1 LQQFRESIAH
11 TPEIAYF
18 FEIKSSTLPC
28 VFTISVLTICPFNV
42 LLINFGGLSMKAK
55 GQFQTMRFI
64 ALMSV
69 SALVLGAGNAMA
81 QSEATGIADP
91 SRAGEQ
97 LQQPDMTPEVEPE
110 LRVRDQ
116 RIQPAPAGAG
126 KINFTL
132 KSVNVEGAS
141 VYTDKQIQS
150 LYADKIGQ
158 TVSLK
163 EVYDIA
169 GTLTLKYRN
178 DGYILTQVVVVPPS
192 TTANGVPT
200 LRVVE
205 GFVANITLQKADPN
219 APINMATIEAYA
231 GQLKNS
237 SALNARDLER
247 QLLLINDLPGV
258 TARSVLSRSETPG
271 ATDVTIIVDYDLF
284 DGVLSVDNFGSRYLG
299 PWQLGAAGTANSW
312 LGQNEAITLQT
323 VVAPQ
328 SWYELV
334 FGSLGYEM
342 PIGDYGTKVKV
353 LGSITDTDPGYDLKQ
368 FDVKGRS
375 YLLNVGAT
383 HPLIRSR
390 TENLY
395 GRLNFDWRRVKSSN
409 DIEET
414 RRDRLSVL
422 RAGARYEF
430 IDTLLGA
437 AANTVD
443 MEISKGLGIFGA
455 SDEGDDNM
463 TRDAADPQATKL
475 EADIQRLQRVTDS
488 VNVLVGAR
496 GQIAS
501 NALLSSEEFAVGGVY
516 GFGRGYDPSE
526 VTGDH
531 GIAGKVELQWNDPMA
546 LDPSYI
552 DSYQLYG
559 FYDIGRVWNEDATT
573 ATQERDSVA
582 AVGGGVR
589 FDLPHEMDGGF
600 AVAFPLTREP
610 ATAGDRDPRFYV
622 NFSKRF

>member
-1 LQQFRESIAH
+1 
-11 TPEIAYF
+11 
-18 FEIKSSTLPC
+18 
-28 VFTISVLTICPFNV
+28 
-42 LLINFGGLSMKAK
+42 MKAK
-55 GQFQTMRFI
+55 RQFKSFG
-64 ALMSV
+64 LFGLV
-69 SALVLGAGNAMA
+69 SATALILGAGAAMA
-81 QSEATGIADP
+81 QSDATGIADP

-97 LQQPDMTPEVEPE
+97 FQQPDMTPSVEPE

-116 RIQPAPAGAG
+116 RIQPAPAGAD

-132 KSVNVEGAS
+132 KGVNVEGGS
-141 VYTDKQIQS
+141 VYSDAEVQS
-150 LYADKIGQ
+150 LYANKLGQ
-158 TVSLK
+158 TISLA

-169 GTLTLKYRN
+169 GALTLKYRN

-205 GFVANITLQKADPN
+205 GFVANVTIQKADPN
-219 APINMATIEAYA
+219 APINMATVEAYA
-231 GQLKNS
+231 GQLRDTP
-237 SALNARDLER
+237 ALNARDLER

-271 ATDVTIIVDYDLF
+271 ATDVTIIVDYDSF
-284 DGVLSVDNFGSRYLG
+284 DGIISGDNFGSRYLG

-328 SWYELV
+328 SWYELAY
-334 FGSLGYEM
+334 GAASYEM
-342 PIGDYGTKVKV
+342 PVGDYGTKVKI
-353 LGSITDTDPGYDLKQ
+353 LGSVTDTDPGYDLKQ
-368 FDVKGRS
+368 FDVRGRS

-383 HPLIRSR
+383 HPIIRSR

-409 DIEET
+409 DIEDT

-430 IDTLLGA
+430 IDTIFGA
-437 AANTVD
+437 SANTVD
-443 MEISKGLGIFGA
+443 GEISQGLGIFGA
-455 SDEGDDNM
+455 SDEGDDDM
-463 TRDAADPQATKL
+463 TRDAADPQATKF
-475 EADIQRLQRVTDS
+475 EADIQRLQRLTDG
-488 VNVLVGAR
+488 VNLLLAGR

-501 NALLSSEEFAVGGVY
+501 NALLSSEEFSVGGVY

-531 GIAGKVELQWNDPMA
+531 GIAGKVELQWNDPMK
-546 LDPSYI
+546 LDPAYV

-573 ATQERDSVA
+573 ASQERDSAA
-582 AVGGGVR
+582 AVGAGVR
-589 FDLPHEMDGGF
+589 FDLPYEMDGGF

-610 ATAGDRDPRFYV
+610 STANDRDPKFYV